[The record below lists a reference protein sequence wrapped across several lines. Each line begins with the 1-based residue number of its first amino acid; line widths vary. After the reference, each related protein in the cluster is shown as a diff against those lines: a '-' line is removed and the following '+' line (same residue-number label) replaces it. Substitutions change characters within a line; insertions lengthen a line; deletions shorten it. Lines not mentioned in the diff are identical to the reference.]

1 MSYMWTHAKHAQT
14 LILVAIVIKTIIAI
28 IIKCVCIYVFQA
40 RNIEASHNFWLRTKC
55 SLKAKY
61 WRVER
66 VCTNGFAQFGAA
78 INVSDS
84 MFMSKCIHFYFQI
97 SLYVYI
103 GMRVKSCVWYCLLFC
118 VFSTNGVHPFYIIYS
133 TYNILLI
140 ECDRHIFYNTQLF
153 NFHVFLSRKK
163 SEWAKIVK
171 STQLLL
177 SSLSILSSHIC
188 QLEPLRLWLKLI
200 YARASVARM
209 RTKIDCG
216 RQCLK

>member
-1 MSYMWTHAKHAQT
+1 M
-14 LILVAIVIKTIIAI
+14 
-28 IIKCVCIYVFQA
+28 
-40 RNIEASHNFWLRTKC
+40 RTKC

-103 GMRVKSCVWYCLLFC
+103 GMRVKSCVWCCLLFY
-118 VFSTNGVHPFYIIYS
+118 VFSTNGVHPFYIIYN

-163 SEWAKIVK
+163 PDHGENRQID
-171 STQLLL
+171 
-177 SSLSILSSHIC
+177 SIIIIIIIDIIISYI
-188 QLEPLRLWLKLI
+188 P
-200 YARASVARM
+200 ARASEAVAKAYICQSKCRKNAYKNWL
-209 RTKIDCG
+209 R
-216 RQCLK
+216 